1 MYPINT
7 QQNPIKSIAYYIKY
21 HITDK
26 SIASITSHIHVY
38 PCIIITLP
46 QTDIDLEEKTRV

>member
-26 SIASITSHIHVY
+26 SIASHIHVY